1 MLLVCFN
8 LLEDLGFVPLF
19 PLEEWGMYQLS

>member
-8 LLEDLGFVPLF
+8 LLEDLGFVPFF
-19 PLEEWGMYQLS
+19 PLEKGVMYQLS